1 VQTLNEARRP
11 YLRVP
16 RTFRKIKNKSTI
28 TTGTD
33 ANSSRKTSLT
43 PPATALI
50 PAVSALV
57 IELITA
63 RNNPTPMM
71 TKVETNAAIKHMDV
85 CFDMLIVPHFFNFA
99 AMVSDVLP
107 QGQ

>member
-1 VQTLNEARRP
+1 MGP
-11 YLRVP
+11 GGSYLRVP
-16 RTFRKIKNKSTI
+16 RTFRKIKNKSTS
-28 TTGTD
+28 TTGTE
-33 ANSSRKTSLT
+33 AMSSRKTFSLT

-71 TKVETNAAIKHMDV
+71 TKVETTAAIKHMDV
-85 CFDMLIVPHFFNFA
+85 CFDMMIVPYVF
-99 AMVSDVLP
+99 
-107 QGQ
+107 

>member
-1 VQTLNEARRP
+1 MKP
-11 YLRVP
+11 GGSYLRVP
-16 RTFRKIKNKSTI
+16 RTFRKIKNKSTS

-33 ANSSRKTSLT
+33 ANSSRKTFSLT

-57 IELITA
+57 IEFIAA
-63 RNNPTPMM
+63 RNNPTPMI
-71 TKVETNAAIKHMDV
+71 TKVETTAAIKHMDV